1 MQLVMKDGKVFKSEI
16 KELANCARAERRF
29 LVPAQRSDFFIHSV
43 LDFGCAV
50 GIMRQSRSLVG
61 TGVGSLGVSRREPKG
76 GVMSVLELC
85 DREIAVVPLEATV
98 ADAMH
103 KMLDHHVGAVAVVDS
118 EYRVAGIFTERDVL
132 RKMALSRL
140 DPHTTP
146 VRDLMTTP
154 VEMATRAT
162 GPGEA
167 LTIMLERHFR
177 HLPVVDDNG
186 KLLGILSIR
195 NLLEW
200 RVEDLGRQLDSLE
213 QYVSND
219 GPGG

>member
-1 MQLVMKDGKVFKSEI
+1 M
-16 KELANCARAERRF
+16 
-29 LVPAQRSDFFIHSV
+29 SV
-43 LDFGCAV
+43 LD
-50 GIMRQSRSLVG
+50 
-61 TGVGSLGVSRREPKG
+61 
-76 GVMSVLELC
+76 LC
-85 DREIAVVPLEATV
+85 DREVAAVGLEATV
-98 ADAMH
+98 AEAIH

-118 EYRVAGIFTERDVL
+118 DFRVAGIFTERDVL
-132 RKMALSRL
+132 RKLALTHL
-140 DPHTTP
+140 DPQKTS

-154 VEMATRAT
+154 VEMATRST
-162 GPGEA
+162 GAGEA

-177 HLPVVDDNG
+177 HLPVSDDAG

-200 RVEDLGRQLDSLE
+200 RVDDLSRELESLE